1 MIDLCS
7 IRKIQTAL
15 RKFEET
21 LKEETGLSLNDALC
35 LCSIGKDIHEPGALS
50 KQLELSPSRL
60 TRILDTLEKRGYI
73 SRRISDTDR
82 RNIWVN
88 LTDKGKSIIE
98 DYQCADIRIPDELAF
113 TQNR

>member
-15 RKFEET
+15 KRFEET
-21 LKEETGLSLNDALC
+21 LKEKTGLSLNDALC

-60 TRILDTLEKRGYI
+60 TRILDTLDKRGYI

-82 RNIWVN
+82 RNIWVD
-88 LTDKGKSIIE
+88 LTDKGTNIIE
-98 DYQCADIRIPDELAF
+98 EYQCADIRIPDELAF
-113 TQNR
+113 TQDR